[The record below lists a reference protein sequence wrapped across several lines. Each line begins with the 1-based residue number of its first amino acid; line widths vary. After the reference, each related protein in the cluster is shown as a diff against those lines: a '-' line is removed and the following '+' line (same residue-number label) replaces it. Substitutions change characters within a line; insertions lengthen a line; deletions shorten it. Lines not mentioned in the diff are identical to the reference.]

1 MKMELTDSMKTE
13 QDEDL
18 CKKKGVGEKGKR

>member
-1 MKMELTDSMKTE
+1 MKMELMNSKTE

-18 CKKKGVGEKGKR
+18 CKKREVGEKVRR